1 MKLLTELLKLVRIN
15 KSYPLSTKTRE
26 YLDFLLNG
34 QFDLITYK
42 FKYNLK
48 INQIKL
54 IKFKYILLRIC
65 LDLRKSDQENH

>member
-1 MKLLTELLKLVRIN
+1 MKLLSELLKLVRSN

-42 FKYNLK
+42 FKYNIK
-48 INQIKL
+48 IN
-54 IKFKYILLRIC
+54 
-65 LDLRKSDQENH
+65 